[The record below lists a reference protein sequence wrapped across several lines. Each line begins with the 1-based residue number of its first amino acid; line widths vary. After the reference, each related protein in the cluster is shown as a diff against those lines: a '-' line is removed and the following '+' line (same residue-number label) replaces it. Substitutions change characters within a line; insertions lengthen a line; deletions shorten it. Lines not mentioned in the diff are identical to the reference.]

1 MNNALVQSNISNIM
15 THLSLRFTCMR
26 TVVSC
31 IASCAKSAM
40 GLCLRYTYNVN
51 TRLYG
56 ISAYSL
62 SLLPCFLCLSAPLP
76 HNKVFSNLLG
86 YYNRKLLHFHTIH
99 NNFDTAMKQYWLTP
113 DVSRFHGIIVFNS
126 QLFPVLNKDE

>member
-1 MNNALVQSNISNIM
+1 MNNALFQLNISNIM

-26 TVVSC
+26 TIVSC

-40 GLCLRYTYNVN
+40 GLCLMYTYNVD

-62 SLLPCFLCLSAPLP
+62 SFLTRFLCLTWC
-76 HNKVFSNLLG
+76 FSKLLG
-86 YYNRKLLHFHTIH
+86 YYYRKLLHFRTIH
-99 NNFDTAMKQYWLTP
+99 NTFDTAMKQYSLTP
-113 DVSRFHGIIVFNS
+113 DVSRFHGNIVFNS